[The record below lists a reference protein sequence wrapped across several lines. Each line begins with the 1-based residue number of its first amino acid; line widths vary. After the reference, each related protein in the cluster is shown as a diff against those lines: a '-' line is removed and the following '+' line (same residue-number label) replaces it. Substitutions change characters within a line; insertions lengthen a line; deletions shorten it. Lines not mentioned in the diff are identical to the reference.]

1 MDRDIGRSSYG
12 LSAVCA
18 KPLKRIKKNIENPLT
33 NRPSCD
39 TIRVQKREVA
49 SEFGADRPVFAWTM
63 GPLSLWVALSFDE
76 VLVKYLL
83 GKI

>member
-1 MDRDIGRSSYG
+1 
-12 LSAVCA
+12 LT
-18 KPLKRIKKNIENPLT
+18 NPL
-33 NRPSCD
+33 NCD

-49 SEFGADRPVFAWTM
+49 SEFGADKPVSAWAM
-63 GPLSLWVALSFDE
+63 GTLSLWVALSFDE